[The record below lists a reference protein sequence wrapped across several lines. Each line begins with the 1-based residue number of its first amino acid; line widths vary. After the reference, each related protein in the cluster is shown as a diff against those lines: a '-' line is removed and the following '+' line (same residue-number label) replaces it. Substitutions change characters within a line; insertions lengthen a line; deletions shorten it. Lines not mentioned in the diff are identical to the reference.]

1 MIHIY
6 RLEEDDRFNISIY
19 RGEDGFEFNLTLE
32 ELETL
37 HDEISKELKK
47 TEEENNEMVWNP
59 RSQRHETVKKL
70 RYEMDRHM
78 ENTFQI

>member
-19 RGEDGFEFNLTLE
+19 RGEDGFEFNLTPE

-37 HDEISKELKK
+37 YDEITRELEKIEKEEPKR
-47 TEEENNEMVWNP
+47 VWNP
-59 RSQRHETVKKL
+59 RSQRHEILKK
-70 RYEMDRHM
+70 
-78 ENTFQI
+78 

>member
-1 MIHIY
+1 MINIY

-37 HDEISKELKK
+37 YDEISRELEKIEKEEAKR
-47 TEEENNEMVWNP
+47 VWNP
-59 RSQRHETVKKL
+59 RSQRHEIVK
-70 RYEMDRHM
+70 
-78 ENTFQI
+78 N

>member
-32 ELETL
+32 ELETRY
-37 HDEISKELKK
+37 DEISRELEKIEK
-47 TEEENNEMVWNP
+47 DEAKRVWNP
-59 RSQRHETVKKL
+59 RSQRHEIVK
-70 RYEMDRHM
+70 
-78 ENTFQI
+78 N

>member
-37 HDEISKELKK
+37 YDEISRELEKIEKEEAKR
-47 TEEENNEMVWNP
+47 VWNP
-59 RSQRHETVKKL
+59 RSQRHEIVK
-70 RYEMDRHM
+70 
-78 ENTFQI
+78 N

>member
-19 RGEDGFEFNLTLE
+19 IGEDGFEFNLTLE

-37 HDEISKELKK
+37 YDEISRELEKIEKEEAKR
-47 TEEENNEMVWNP
+47 VWNP
-59 RSQRHETVKKL
+59 RSQRHEIVK
-70 RYEMDRHM
+70 
-78 ENTFQI
+78 N

>member
-19 RGEDGFEFNLTLE
+19 RGEDGFEFNMTLE

-37 HDEISKELKK
+37 YDEITRELEKIEKEEPKR
-47 TEEENNEMVWNP
+47 VWNP
-59 RSQRHETVKKL
+59 RSQRHEIVK
-70 RYEMDRHM
+70 
-78 ENTFQI
+78 N

>member
-37 HDEISKELKK
+37 YDEISRELEKIEK
-47 TEEENNEMVWNP
+47 DEAKRVWNP
-59 RSQRHETVKKL
+59 RSQRHEIVKK
-70 RYEMDRHM
+70 
-78 ENTFQI
+78 